1 MADSPIAITGCT
13 GRLGGRIARR
23 LCARGVPLRLIAR
36 DAKRAPRLPG
46 SEIRVATYRDRD
58 AMARAL
64 EGTRTVLF
72 VSATESPGRLEE
84 HFAFIETAAQVGIET
99 LVYTSF
105 YGAAPDATFTFA
117 RDHWATEQKLRE
129 QRFAS
134 VMLRDNLYLDFLPWM
149 VGEDDLIRGPAGN
162 GRVAAVAQDDI
173 ADVAT
178 AVLLDPS
185 AHQGQTYSLTGPKA
199 MGFDDIAAVLSRR
212 LGRSIR
218 YYAESID
225 EAYRSREKY
234 RAEQW
239 QVEAWVST
247 YTAIAEG
254 ELSEVTP
261 DVERIAGHAP
271 MGLDTLPFH
280 SASSTSS

>member
-23 LCARGVPLRLIAR
+23 LSARGVPLRLIAR
-36 DAKRAPRLPG
+36 DAKRAPHLPG
-46 SEIRVATYRDRD
+46 SEVRVATYRDRD

-134 VMLRDNLYLDFLPWM
+134 VMLRDNLYLDFLPLM
-149 VGEDDLIRGPAGN
+149 VGEDDIIRGPAGN

-199 MGFDDIAAVLSRR
+199 MGFDDVAATLSRR

-234 RAEQW
+234 RAEPW

-271 MGLDTLPFH
+271 MSLDTLPLH